1 MVIWEEV
8 VFMGCPELSFILEE
22 IRKRNMIEEEKL
34 HVMQLISNELSLM
47 NLEKK
52 ARLKKYD

>member
-1 MVIWEEV
+1 MS
-8 VFMGCPELSFILEE
+8 GPELSFILEE

-52 ARLKKYD
+52 ARLKRYD